1 MQRMGQRGQWGRH
14 RHPDFGQRGPWGRHH
29 YADDEREAHQQS
41 HLAQLRS
48 VIAANKAGELR
59 EDERNDLLL
68 MREEEKIARDVYLRL
83 YGRWG
88 LRPFGNIS
96 GSEQVHMDAI
106 LALLQHYG
114 EPDPAHGLAVGEFRS
129 PNMQALYDRL
139 IEQGLES
146 REEAVRV
153 GLAIEELD
161 IADLRAAAE
170 RTRKPEILAVYAN
183 LERGSRNHLRAF
195 YRWMRRLG
203 VHYAPEHLSA
213 KDFESIAVSEHEA
226 CH

>member
-1 MQRMGQRGQWGRH
+1 MKEYPMQHFGQRGQWGRTYDASAGRDAH
-14 RHPDFGQRGPWGRHH
+14 RQG
-29 YADDEREAHQQS
+29 
-41 HLAQLRS
+41 HLAQLRNH
-48 VIAANKAGELR
+48 IAAHTAGELS
-59 EDERNDLLL
+59 EDERNDLRL

-83 YGRWG
+83 YDRWG

-106 LALLQHYG
+106 LALLNHYG
-114 EPDPAHGLAVGEFRS
+114 VSDPAKGLGIGEFHS
-129 PNMQALYDRL
+129 ANMWALYESL
-139 IEQGLES
+139 IQQGLKS
-146 REEAVRV
+146 QAEAVRV

-170 RTRKPEILAVYAN
+170 RTRKPEILAVYAD

-213 KDFESIAVSEHEA
+213 KDFESIAVSEHEG